1 MKLQAAASFAG
12 GSPLWRAFVVLR
24 ADDMERRVRVGSLSL
39 RDLCFTYDE
48 DLVKGVRHHRIAP
61 DEVPEEKLVLKH
73 LDLEVADG
81 EFLCLVGHSGCGK
94 STTLRI
100 LAGLQ
105 KPIAGTIETNGNPI
119 EGPGLDRSVV
129 FQNYS
134 LFPWMT
140 VRKNV
145 EFGIKQASIELSRGL
160 SKGQMSDIADE
171 YLTKV
176 SMRKAADLYPYQL
189 SGGMRQRVAIARAL
203 AMDTEVLLFDEP
215 FGALD
220 IKTRRELQMLME
232 DLWVSGRKKTAVF
245 VTHDIEEALL
255 LADRIV
261 FMSAGEF
268 RDEFEVSAPR
278 PRVPE
283 VYFETPEYKRMHAHL
298 LDLFYKAEETKLDQ
312 ADREQVFDGGA
323 TL

>member
-1 MKLQAAASFAG
+1 M
-12 GSPLWRAFVVLR
+12 
-24 ADDMERRVRVGSLSL
+24 
-39 RDLCFTYDE
+39 
-48 DLVKGVRHHRIAP
+48 
-61 DEVPEEKLVLKH
+61 
-73 LDLEVADG
+73 
-81 EFLCLVGHSGCGK
+81 
-94 STTLRI
+94 
-100 LAGLQ
+100 Q

-140 VRKNV
+140 VKKNV

-160 SKGQMSDIADE
+160 SKGEISDIADE
-171 YLTKV
+171 YLAKV

-232 DLWVSGRKKTAVF
+232 DLWISGRKKTAVF

-261 FMSAGEF
+261 FMSAGQF

-283 VYFETPEYKRMHAHL
+283 SYFETPEYKQMHAHL
-298 LDLFYKAEETKLDQ
+298 LELFYKAEETKLDQ

-323 TL
+323 ML

>member
-1 MKLQAAASFAG
+1 M
-12 GSPLWRAFVVLR
+12 
-24 ADDMERRVRVGSLSL
+24 GSLSL

-48 DLVKGVRHHRIAP
+48 DLVKGVQHHRIAP

-140 VRKNV
+140 VKKNV

-283 VYFETPEYKRMHAHL
+283 VYFETSEYKRMHANL

>member
-1 MKLQAAASFAG
+1 M
-12 GSPLWRAFVVLR
+12 
-24 ADDMERRVRVGSLSL
+24 GSLSL

-48 DLVKGVRHHRIAP
+48 DLVKGVQHHRIAP

-140 VRKNV
+140 ARKNV

-160 SKGQMSDIADE
+160 SKSQISDIADE
-171 YLTKV
+171 YLAKV
-176 SMRKAADLYPYQL
+176 SMRKAADFYPYQL

-283 VYFETPEYKRMHAHL
+283 SYFETPEYKRMHARL

>member
-1 MKLQAAASFAG
+1 M
-12 GSPLWRAFVVLR
+12 
-24 ADDMERRVRVGSLSL
+24 
-39 RDLCFTYDE
+39 
-48 DLVKGVRHHRIAP
+48 
-61 DEVPEEKLVLKH
+61 
-73 LDLEVADG
+73 
-81 EFLCLVGHSGCGK
+81 
-94 STTLRI
+94 
-100 LAGLQ
+100 
-105 KPIAGTIETNGNPI
+105 
-119 EGPGLDRSVV
+119 

-140 VRKNV
+140 VKKNV

-232 DLWVSGRKKTAVF
+232 DLWV
-245 VTHDIEEALL
+245 
-255 LADRIV
+255 
-261 FMSAGEF
+261 
-268 RDEFEVSAPR
+268 
-278 PRVPE
+278 
-283 VYFETPEYKRMHAHL
+283 
-298 LDLFYKAEETKLDQ
+298 
-312 ADREQVFDGGA
+312 
-323 TL
+323 

>member
-1 MKLQAAASFAG
+1 M
-12 GSPLWRAFVVLR
+12 
-24 ADDMERRVRVGSLSL
+24 GSLSL

-48 DLVKGVRHHRIAP
+48 DLVKGVQHRRIIP
-61 DEVPEEKLVLKH
+61 DDVPEGKLVLKH

-81 EFLCLVGHSGCGK
+81 EILCLVGHSGCGK

-140 VRKNV
+140 VKKNV

-160 SKGQMSDIADE
+160 SKGEMSDIADE
-171 YLTKV
+171 YLAKV

-232 DLWVSGRKKTAVF
+232 DLWISGRKKTAVF

-261 FMSAGEF
+261 FMSAGQF

-283 VYFETPEYKRMHAHL
+283 SYFETPEYKQMHAHL
-298 LDLFYKAEETKLDQ
+298 LELFYKAEETKLDQ

>member
-1 MKLQAAASFAG
+1 M
-12 GSPLWRAFVVLR
+12 
-24 ADDMERRVRVGSLSL
+24 GSLSL
-39 RDLCFTYDE
+39 KDLCFAYDD
-48 DLVKGVRHHRIAP
+48 DLVKAKRHHRL
-61 DEVPEEKLVLKH
+61 DEGDVKDEDLVLKH

-105 KPIAGTIETNGNPI
+105 KPLFGTVESNGTPI

-140 VRKNV
+140 VKKNV
-145 EFGIKQASIELSRGL
+145 EFGINQASIELSRGL
-160 SKGQMSDIADE
+160 SKSEVSSIVDD
-171 YLTKV
+171 YLAKV
-176 SMRKAADLYPYQL
+176 SMAKAADLYPYQL

-232 DLWVSGRKKTAVF
+232 DLWVSGEKKKTAVF

-261 FMSAGEF
+261 FMSGGVF
-268 RDEFEVSAPR
+268 RDEFSVSSPR

-283 VYFETPEYKRMHAHL
+283 SYFETVQYKKMHARL
-298 LDLFYKAEETKLDQ
+298 LDLFYRAEETKLDQ
-312 ADREQVFDGGA
+312 ADREQVFDGGEA
-323 TL
+323 L